1 MSNTDLEGSS
11 NSNKEDVKESF
22 FQRLFSI
29 LLKGSDPEKEKKR
42 LLRDIAKTLKKH
54 RLKYYNPKSEEAL
67 PGMAKFLYEIYKII
81 SPAQVLLE
89 NAESSGILRAI
100 IIAAFMTDEQ
110 REMKGHLDEDA
121 IRKRAKEIEPKVLAS
136 ELKDRLVGFFSG
148 FTSDK
153 VNDINALYNLLS
165 SFLNLVEYDYYFA
178 LKKFD
183 SGLPERDFVYNPRF
197 ESIKAE
203 YVLDDIKDFL
213 VVLPDNSK
221 SSNWDELFNVLKAY
235 KGTEIIDRSQWKK
248 ILKGLSVVSKEKI
261 FVLMIQHMDKDPEY
275 SYRPLVN
282 SDQIVDDYLNK
293 IRTQAEI
300 TLQKILK
307 ERRSQK
313 IDTLLMEV
321 FGTAAVSRMK
331 YYTDKANLMFT
342 KKMLGG
348 FIHVAPA
355 NYLKAFLLDYFKRDV
370 KTLMDLL
377 LIRGKWATVIS
388 SQHLSDAF
396 HAVMDVS
403 NTLVAFDEKL
413 SDEGERGIAFKNLT
427 SKSDRDKNSITIL
440 RTQLK
445 ETNDE
450 ALNMITVAA
459 QNLIIMGR
467 SLKSVLEDKGK
478 KDHELII
485 NWKEIESASDSNVKD
500 EISRVYRKIYHFV
513 QLMQFFVKK
522 K

>member
-1 MSNTDLEGSS
+1 MEGSS
-11 NSNKEDVKESF
+11 HSSKEDAKEGF
-22 FQRLFSI
+22 FQHLFSI
-29 LLKGSDPEKEKKR
+29 LLRGSDPEKEKKR
-42 LLRDIAKTLKKH
+42 LLREIAKTLKKH
-54 RLKYYNPKSEEAL
+54 RLKYYYPKGEEAL

-81 SPAQVLLE
+81 SPSQVLLE
-89 NAESSGILRAI
+89 HAESSGVLRAI
-100 IIAAFMTDEQ
+100 IIDSFMTDEQ

-121 IRKRAKEIEPKVLAS
+121 VRKRAKEVEPKVLAS
-136 ELKDRLVGFFSG
+136 ELKDKLVGFYAG

-153 VNDINALYNLLS
+153 VNNINALYNLLS

-221 SSNWDELFNVLKAY
+221 NSNWDELFNVLKAY

-248 ILKGLSVVSKEKI
+248 ILKGLDVVSREKI
-261 FVLMIQHMDKDPEY
+261 FVLMIQHIDKNPEY

-293 IRTQAEI
+293 IRTQTEI

-313 IDTLLMEV
+313 IDTLLIEV
-321 FGTAAVSRMK
+321 FGTTAVSRMK

-403 NTLVAFDEKL
+403 NSLVAFDEEL
-413 SDEGERGIAFKNLT
+413 SDEGAKGIAFKTLT

-459 QNLIIMGR
+459 HNLIIMGR

-485 NWKEIESASDSNVKD
+485 NWKEIESASDFNVKD
-500 EISRVYRKIYHFV
+500 EISRIYRKIYHFV

>member
-1 MSNTDLEGSS
+1 MSKIDLEGPS
-11 NSNKEDVKESF
+11 NSGKESF

-29 LLKGSDPEKEKKR
+29 LLRGSDPEKEKKR
-42 LLRDIAKTLKKH
+42 LLREIARTLKKH

-81 SPAQVLLE
+81 SPAQILLE
-89 NAESSGILRAI
+89 NAHSSGVLRSI
-100 IIAAFMTDEQ
+100 IISAFMTEEQ
-110 REMKGHLDEDA
+110 LEIREQLEEDA
-121 IRKRAKEIEPKVLAS
+121 IRKRAEEVEPKVLAS
-136 ELKDRLVGFFSG
+136 ELKDKLVGFFAG

-153 VNDINALYNLLS
+153 VNKINALYNLLS
-165 SFLNLVEYDYYFA
+165 AFLNLVEYDYFFT

-183 SGLPERDFVYNPRF
+183 SGLPERDFVYNPKF
-197 ESIKAE
+197 EPIKAE
-203 YVLDDIKDFL
+203 YVLEDIKDFL
-213 VVLPDNSK
+213 VVIPNNNNAD
-221 SSNWDELFNVLKAY
+221 WDELFNVLKAY
-235 KGTEIIDRSQWKK
+235 KGTEIIDRVSWKK
-248 ILKGLSVVSKEKI
+248 ILKGLTVVSKEKI
-261 FVLMIQHMDKDPEY
+261 FVLIIQHIDKDPQYNY
-275 SYRPLVN
+275 SSLVN
-282 SDQIVDDYLNK
+282 SDQIVDEYLNK

-307 ERRSQK
+307 ERRSK
-313 IDTLLMEV
+313 KVDALLMEV
-321 FGTAAVSRMK
+321 FGTTAISRMK
-331 YYTDKANLMFT
+331 YYTDKANFMFT

-355 NYLKAFLLDYFKRDV
+355 NYLKAFLLDYFKRDI
-370 KTLMDLL
+370 KKLMDLL

-403 NTLVAFDEKL
+403 NSLITFDEEL
-413 SDEGERGIAFKNLT
+413 SDEGRNGIAFKTLT

-445 ETNDE
+445 ETNDA
-450 ALNMITVAA
+450 ALKMITEAS

-467 SLKSVLEDKGK
+467 SLKSVLEDKDK
-478 KDHELII
+478 KNHEMII
-485 NWKEIESASDSNVKD
+485 NWKEIESASENDVKK

-513 QLMQFFVKK
+513 QLMQYFVKK

>member
-1 MSNTDLEGSS
+1 MKGEG
-11 NSNKEDVKESF
+11 F
-22 FQRLFSI
+22 FQHLFSF
-29 LLKGSDPEKEKKR
+29 LFKGSDPEKEKKR
-42 LLRDIAKTLKKH
+42 LLREIAKTLKRH

-89 NAESSGILRAI
+89 HAESSGVLRSI
-100 IIAAFMTDEQ
+100 IIDAFMSKEQ
-110 REMKGHLDEDA
+110 REIKELLEEDV
-121 IRKRAKEIEPKVLAS
+121 IRERAKEVEPKILAS
-136 ELKDRLVGFFSG
+136 ELKDKLVGFFAG

-153 VNDINALYNLLS
+153 VNSINALYNLLT

-203 YVLDDIKDFL
+203 YVSDDIKDFL
-213 VVLPDNSK
+213 VVLPDNNK
-221 SSNWDELFNVLKAY
+221 NSNWDELFNVLNTY
-235 KGTEIIDRSQWKK
+235 KGTEIIDRSGWKK
-248 ILKGLSVVSKEKI
+248 ILKGLDVVSKERI
-261 FVLMIQHMDKDPEY
+261 FVLMIQHIDKDPQYNY
-275 SYRPLVN
+275 SSLVN

-307 ERRSQK
+307 ERRSK
-313 IDTLLMEV
+313 KVDTLLIEV
-321 FGTAAVSRMK
+321 FGTTAVSRMK

-370 KTLMDLL
+370 KKLMDLL

-403 NTLVAFDEKL
+403 SALVAFDEEL
-413 SDEGERGIAFKNLT
+413 SDEGDKGIALKNLT

-440 RTQLK
+440 RKLLK
-445 ETNDE
+445 ETNDA
-450 ALNMITVAA
+450 ALGMISLSA

-467 SLKSVLEDKGK
+467 SLKAVLEDKDK
-478 KDHELII
+478 KDHEMII
-485 NWKEIESASDSNVKD
+485 NWKEIESASEKDVKE
-500 EISRVYRKIYHFV
+500 EISRIYRKIYHFV
-513 QLMQFFVKK
+513 QLMQYFVKK

>member
-1 MSNTDLEGSS
+1 MKGSS
-11 NSNKEDVKESF
+11 SSGKEDVSEGF

-29 LLKGSDPEKEKKR
+29 LLRGSDPEKEKKR
-42 LLRDIAKTLKKH
+42 LLREIAKTLKKH
-54 RLKYYNPKSEEAL
+54 RLKYYNPKGEEAL
-67 PGMAKFLYEIYKII
+67 AGMAKFLYEIYKII

-89 NAESSGILRAI
+89 HAESSGVLRSI
-100 IIAAFMTDEQ
+100 IIAAFMSEEQ
-110 REMKGHLDEDA
+110 HEIKELLEEDA
-121 IRKRAKEIEPKVLAS
+121 IRKRAKEVEPKILVS
-136 ELKDRLVGFFSG
+136 EMKDKLVGFFSG

-153 VNDINALYNLLS
+153 VNNINALYNLLT

-183 SGLPERDFVYNPRF
+183 SGLPERDFVYNPKF

-203 YVLDDIKDFL
+203 YVLEDIKDFL
-213 VVLPDNSK
+213 VVLPDNNK
-221 SSNWDELFNVLKAY
+221 NANWDELFNVLKAY
-235 KGTEIIDRSQWKK
+235 KGTEIIDRSGWKK
-248 ILKGLSVVSKEKI
+248 ILKGLDVVSKEKI
-261 FVLMIQHMDKDPEY
+261 FVLMIQHIDKDPQYNY
-275 SYRPLVN
+275 SPLVN
-282 SDQIVDDYLNK
+282 TDQIVDDYLTK

-307 ERRSQK
+307 ERRSK
-313 IDTLLMEV
+313 KVETLLMEV
-321 FGTAAVSRMK
+321 FGTTAVSRMK
-331 YYTDKANLMFT
+331 YYTDKANFMFT

-377 LIRGKWATVIS
+377 LIRGKWATAIS

-403 NTLVAFDEKL
+403 SKLITFDEEL
-413 SDEGERGIAFKNLT
+413 SDEGEKGIAFKNLT

-450 ALNMITVAA
+450 ALDMITVSA

-467 SLKSVLEDKGK
+467 SLKAVLEDKGK
-478 KDHELII
+478 KNHQLII
-485 NWKEIESASDSNVKD
+485 NWKEIESASESDVKE

-513 QLMQFFVKK
+513 QLMQFFVKRK
-522 K
+522 

>member
-1 MSNTDLEGSS
+1 MSKIDSEGSS
-11 NSNKEDVKESF
+11 HSSKEDGKESF

-29 LLKGSDPEKEKKR
+29 LLRGSDPEKEKKR
-42 LLRDIAKTLKKH
+42 LLREIAKTLKKH
-54 RLKYYNPKSEEAL
+54 RLKYYNPRGQEAL
-67 PGMAKFLYEIYKII
+67 PGMAKFLYEIYKILN
-81 SPAQVLLE
+81 PAQVLLE
-89 NAESSGILRAI
+89 HAESSSVLRSI
-100 IIAAFMTDEQ
+100 IIDSFMTDEQ
-110 REMKGHLDEDA
+110 REMKAHLDEDA
-121 IRKRAKEIEPKVLAS
+121 IRQRAEEIEPKVLAS
-136 ELKDRLVGFFSG
+136 ELKDKLVGFFSG

-153 VNDINALYNLLS
+153 VNDINTLYNLLS
-165 SFLNLVEYDYYFA
+165 SFLNLVGYDYYFA

-183 SGLPERDFVYNPRF
+183 SGLPERDFVYNPKF

-221 SSNWDELFNVLKAY
+221 SSLWDELFNVLKAY
-235 KGTEIIDRSQWKK
+235 KGTEIIDRYQWKK
-248 ILKGLSVVSKEKI
+248 IIKGLSIVSKEKI
-261 FVLMIQHMDKDPEY
+261 FILMIQHIDKDPGY

-293 IRTQAEI
+293 IRTRTEI

-307 ERRSQK
+307 ERRSK
-313 IDTLLMEV
+313 KVDTLLMEV
-321 FGTAAVSRMK
+321 FGTTAVSRMK

-348 FIHVAPA
+348 FIHVAAA

-370 KTLMDLL
+370 KLLMDLV
-377 LIRGKWATVIS
+377 LIRGKWATAIS

-403 NTLVAFDEKL
+403 NELVVFDEEL
-413 SDEGERGIAFKNLT
+413 SDEGSKGIAFKNLT

-450 ALNMITVAA
+450 VLDLITTASR
-459 QNLIIMGR
+459 NLIIMGR
-467 SLKSVLEDKGK
+467 SLKSVLEDKDK
-478 KDHELII
+478 PNHEMII
-485 NWKEIESASDSNVKD
+485 NWKEIESASETDVKE

-513 QLMQFFVKK
+513 QLMQFFVKRK
-522 K
+522 

>member
-1 MSNTDLEGSS
+1 MKGAGEG
-11 NSNKEDVKESF
+11 F

-29 LLKGSDPEKEKKR
+29 LLKSSDPEKEKKR
-42 LLRDIAKTLKKH
+42 LLREIAKTLKKH
-54 RLKYYNPKSEEAL
+54 RLKYYNPRGEEAL
-67 PGMAKFLYEIYKII
+67 AGMAKFLYEIYKII

-89 NAESSGILRAI
+89 HAESSGVLRSI
-100 IIAAFMTDEQ
+100 IIAAFMSEEQ
-110 REMKGHLDEDA
+110 HEIREMFEEDA
-121 IRKRAKEIEPKVLAS
+121 IRKRAKEVEPKVLAS
-136 ELKDRLVGFFSG
+136 ELKDNLIGFFAG
-148 FTSDK
+148 FTSEK
-153 VNDINALYNLLS
+153 VNEINALHNLLTA
-165 SFLNLVEYDYYFA
+165 FLNLVEYDYYFA

-183 SGLPERDFVYNPRF
+183 SELPERDFVYNPKF
-197 ESIKAE
+197 EPIKAE
-203 YVLDDIKDFL
+203 YILEDIKDFL
-213 VVLPDNSK
+213 VVLPDMK
-221 SSNWDELFNVLKAY
+221 ISNWDRLFDVLKAY
-235 KGTEIIDRSQWKK
+235 KGTEIIDRSGWKK
-248 ILKGLSVVSKEKI
+248 ILKGLDVVSKEKI
-261 FVLMIQHMDKDPEY
+261 FVLMIQHIDKDPEY
-275 SYRPLVN
+275 NYRPLVN

-293 IRTQAEI
+293 IRTQTEI

-307 ERRSQK
+307 ERRSK
-313 IDTLLMEV
+313 KVDTLLMEV
-321 FGTAAVSRMK
+321 FGTTAISRMK
-331 YYTDKANLMFT
+331 YYTAKANLMFT

-370 KTLMDLL
+370 KILMDLL

-403 NTLVAFDEKL
+403 SALVIFDEEL
-413 SDEGERGIAFKNLT
+413 SDEGERGIALKNLT

-440 RTQLK
+440 RKLLK
-445 ETNDE
+445 ETNDD
-450 ALNMITVAA
+450 ALDMITVSA

-467 SLKSVLEDKGK
+467 SLKAVLEDKDK

-485 NWKEIESASDSNVKD
+485 NWKEIESASNTDVKD

>member
-1 MSNTDLEGSS
+1 MSKIDLKGAGEG
-11 NSNKEDVKESF
+11 F

-29 LLKGSDPEKEKKR
+29 LLKSSDPEKEKKR
-42 LLRDIAKTLKKH
+42 LLREIAKTLKKH
-54 RLKYYNPKSEEAL
+54 RLKYYNPRGEEAL
-67 PGMAKFLYEIYKII
+67 AGMAKFLYEIYKII

-89 NAESSGILRAI
+89 HAESSGVLRSI
-100 IIAAFMTDEQ
+100 IIAAFMSEEQ
-110 REMKGHLDEDA
+110 HEIKEMLEEDA
-121 IRKRAKEIEPKVLAS
+121 IRKRANEVEPKVLAS
-136 ELKDRLVGFFSG
+136 ELKDKLVGFFAG

-153 VNDINALYNLLS
+153 VNDINALYNLLTV
-165 SFLNLVEYDYYFA
+165 FLNLVEYDYYFA

-183 SGLPERDFVYNPRF
+183 SGLPERDFVYNPKF

-203 YVLDDIKDFL
+203 YVLEDIKDFL
-213 VVLPDNSK
+213 VVLPDMKISD
-221 SSNWDELFNVLKAY
+221 WDGLFNVLKAY
-235 KGTEIIDRSQWKK
+235 KGTEIIDRSGWKK
-248 ILKGLSVVSKEKI
+248 IIKGLNIVSKEKI
-261 FVLMIQHMDKDPEY
+261 FVLMIQHIDKDPQY
-275 SYRPLVN
+275 NYRPLVN
-282 SDQIVDDYLNK
+282 SDQIVDDYLTK
-293 IRTQAEI
+293 IRTKTEI

-307 ERRSQK
+307 ERRSK
-313 IDTLLMEV
+313 KVDTLLMEV
-321 FGTAAVSRMK
+321 FGTTAVSRMK

-403 NTLVAFDEKL
+403 NSLVAFDEEL
-413 SDEGERGIAFKNLT
+413 SDEGAKGIAFKTLT

-459 QNLIIMGR
+459 QNLIVMGR
-467 SLKSVLEDKGK
+467 SLKSVLEDKNK